1 MIKILIADD
10 HPVVREG
17 LKQVI
22 SKASDMQVADEA
34 VNGQEALTKISEQKF
49 DVVVLD
55 VGMPGR
61 DGLEILKDINRDH
74 PKLPVLVLSMY
85 PEDQVAI
92 RALNAGAS
100 GYMNK
105 ETAPKELVNA
115 IRKIYLGGK
124 YVSESLAEKFASG
137 LYMHAKETPQEQ
149 LSDREFQVLRMIA
162 SGKETSEIADEL
174 FISVKTVRTYRDRI
188 LEKLNLKNDVEITH
202 FAMKHNLLG

>member
-1 MIKILIADD
+1 MIKVLIADD

-34 VNGQEALTKISEQKF
+34 VNGQEALSKVAEQKF

-61 DGLEILKDINRDH
+61 DGLEILKDIHKDF

-115 IRKIYLGGK
+115 IRKIFLGGK

-137 LYMHAKETPQEQ
+137 LYLRAKESPQEQ

-174 FISVKTVRTYRDRI
+174 FISVKTVRTYRDRV

-202 FAMKHNLLG
+202 FAMKNNLLG